1 MGLFDLFRKKEMK
14 TPQGPM
20 ADLFSSLTMEQ
31 KFSVMQLYS
40 LCNVTCFENFK
51 NSKISYEILMAA
63 SKSLGVSI
71 QQADRYF
78 EAHGQFEN
86 LIFQIKT
93 IKDHSILDVILMDLI
108 RMLTLSDGEK
118 RDQRYDLVS
127 RVYEALGYTQD
138 DIVEKIK
145 KAILMAD
152 VFNL

>member
-86 LIFQIKT
+86 LIFQIK
-93 IKDHSILDVILMDLI
+93 DHSILDVILMDLI

-138 DIVEKIK
+138 DIVERIK

-152 VFNL
+152 MFNL

>member
-1 MGLFDLFRKKEMK
+1 
-14 TPQGPM
+14 
-20 ADLFSSLTMEQ
+20 
-31 KFSVMQLYS
+31 
-40 LCNVTCFENFK
+40 
-51 NSKISYEILMAA
+51 MAA

-127 RVYEALGYTQD
+127 RVRP
-138 DIVEKIK
+138 
-145 KAILMAD
+145 
-152 VFNL
+152 